1 MGQPVGGS
9 VNASGG
15 DDNDNDNDDVLL
27 VLVVNFGNTKINTIG
42 KTNVKMAKIV
52 INETNC

>member
-42 KTNVKMAKIV
+42 KTNVNMAKIV